1 MAHWTHRVVG
11 LLMRRRAGGHESTPF
26 PRQRR
31 ELERTAR
38 LTPVRRN
45 TFVEPV
51 DAGGVPAEWVA
62 APGVGPRRT
71 MLYLHGGGFTVGSPR
86 SHRAFVSR
94 LSSATRS
101 RALSLEYRLAPEH
114 PFPAAIEDAV
124 AAYRWL
130 LDVHASPERVVVAGD
145 SAGGG
150 LAISAMVAARDE
162 GLPMPGALVVVSPWV
177 DLTCSGASM
186 QTHRDDD
193 VWLDPDGATEVAGV
207 YLGGADPADPL
218 ASPLFADH
226 TGLPPTLIVVGT
238 AEILLDDAR
247 RLADRMRA
255 AGGTVVLDEW
265 TDMLHVFPAFAP
277 YVPESRRA
285 IRQIGAFVDRRLPA

>member
-1 MAHWTHRVVG
+1 
-11 LLMRRRAGGHESTPF
+11 
-26 PRQRR
+26 
-31 ELERTAR
+31 
-38 LTPVRRN
+38 
-45 TFVEPV
+45 
-51 DAGGVPAEWVA
+51 
-62 APGVGPRRT
+62 